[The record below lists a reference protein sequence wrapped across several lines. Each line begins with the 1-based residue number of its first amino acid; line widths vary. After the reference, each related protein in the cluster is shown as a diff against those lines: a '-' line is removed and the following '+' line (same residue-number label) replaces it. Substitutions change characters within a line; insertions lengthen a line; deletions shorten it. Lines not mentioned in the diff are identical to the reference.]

1 MNVVIVV
8 INCQKCNERLNGY
21 KQVSWI
27 AFCPF
32 FGSGLVSPHSDQMSQ
47 RSQFCR
53 SALWYC
59 FSKVSASQSVTK
71 SVCLNP
77 FWYVGPSVEG
87 SVNYQTFSHI
97 LCTFF
102 QVPSRFE
109 ILILQTCKK
118 GHVAHKYLYFVGDV
132 LCVLGVG
139 GAKPATFLLQP
150 FLVREVRVD

>member
-1 MNVVIVV
+1 MLWLLLSIVRNVMSDA
-8 INCQKCNERLNGY
+8 ERLNGY

-32 FGSGLVSPHSDQMSQ
+32 FGSGLVSPHSDHMSQ

-87 SVNYQTFSHI
+87 LVNYQTFSHI

-118 GHVAHKYLYFVGDV
+118 GHVAHKYLSFVSWV
-132 LCVLGVG
+132 LVAPSVQLFC
-139 GAKPATFLLQP
+139 FNP
-150 FLVREVRVD
+150 FCWER

>member
-1 MNVVIVV
+1 M
-8 INCQKCNERLNGY
+8 
-21 KQVSWI
+21 
-27 AFCPF
+27 
-32 FGSGLVSPHSDQMSQ
+32 
-47 RSQFCR
+47 
-53 SALWYC
+53 
-59 FSKVSASQSVTK
+59 SASQSVTK

-77 FWYVGPSVEG
+77 FWYVGPSVVGEG
-87 SVNYQTFSHI
+87 LVNYQTFSHI

-139 GAKPATFLLQP
+139 GAKRATFLLQP